1 MATQARSV
9 ETREKIR
16 SVAVDLFIRN
26 GYIETDVKAITRAAD
41 LTPGAFYYH
50 FASKETLV
58 VEIIAEG
65 WSRIWNL
72 ILGRLDASEPGLE
85 NVIAATLAQAE
96 LLTKDEFVWVAI
108 QLNLACG
115 HLSADGRRDLQ
126 QQYDRFID
134 TVASHLR
141 PSDIRADVA
150 PADVGRL
157 IWILLQGSSQLPVAG
172 PSFGPAHD
180 QIPQAIKN
188 WKFLLRA
195 IVPPE
200 SLPRFE
206 DALMRQAALHGLM
219 ADG

>member
-1 MATQARSV
+1 MPQSRSAQ
-9 ETREKIR
+9 TREAIR
-16 SVAVDLFIRN
+16 SVAVDLFIN
-26 GYIETDVKAITRAAD
+26 TGYLETDVKAITRAAD

-50 FASKETLV
+50 FASKEALV

-72 ILGRLDASEPGLE
+72 IIGRLQAAEPGLE

-96 LLTKDEFVWVAI
+96 LLTTDQFVWVAI

-115 HLSADGRRDLQ
+115 HLSVDGYRDLRH
-126 QQYDRFID
+126 QYDRFIN
-134 TVASHLR
+134 TVATHLR

-150 PADVGRL
+150 PEDVGQL
-157 IWILLQGSSQLPVAG
+157 IWILLLGSSQLPV
-172 PSFGPAHD
+172 SGPAFGAAHE
-180 QIPQAIKN
+180 QIPQAVKN

-195 IVPPE
+195 IAPPE

-206 DALMRQAALHGLM
+206 EELTRQAAQYS
-219 ADG
+219 

>member
-1 MATQARSV
+1 MATQLRSAQ
-9 ETREKIR
+9 TRDRIR
-16 SVAVDLFIRN
+16 ATAVDLFIQN
-26 GYIETDVKAITRAAD
+26 GYLETDIKAITHAAD

-50 FASKETLV
+50 FTSKEALV

-65 WSRIWNL
+65 WSRIWDV
-72 ILGRLDASEPGLE
+72 IIGRLEAAEPGLE

-96 LLTKDEFVWVAI
+96 LLTTDEFVWVAI

-115 HLSADGRRDLQ
+115 HLSLDGRRDLQ
-126 QQYDRFID
+126 RQYDKFID
-134 TVASHLR
+134 TVATHIR

-150 PADVGRL
+150 PADVGQL
-157 IWILLQGSSQLPVAG
+157 IWILLQGSSQLPVSG
-172 PSFGPAHD
+172 PVFGPDHS

-206 DALMRQAALHGLM
+206 DALLHQAARHG
-219 ADG
+219 